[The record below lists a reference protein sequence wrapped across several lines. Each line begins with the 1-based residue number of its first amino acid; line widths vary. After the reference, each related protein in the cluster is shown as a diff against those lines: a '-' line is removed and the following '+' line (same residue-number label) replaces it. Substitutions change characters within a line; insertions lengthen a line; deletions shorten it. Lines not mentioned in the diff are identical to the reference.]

1 MNGRQT
7 PTVALVPHATHSLL
21 TGMLQELAGALG
33 GKERFLQSSEVEL
46 QHSRNG
52 IQIILALRQG
62 ILSYQANIEPSSKLG
77 RAGGVLTYTQI
88 QTHLPLSKASLI
100 LLISI

>member
-7 PTVALVPHATHSLL
+7 PTVSTPSIRQHSLL
-21 TGMLQELAGALG
+21 TGMLQELAGALS

-52 IQIILALRQG
+52 IQVIHVLRQR
-62 ILSYQANIEPSSKLG
+62 ILSYQANIEPGSKYW
-77 RAGGVLTYTQI
+77 GGW
-88 QTHLPLSKASLI
+88 S
-100 LLISI
+100 